1 MTNEKLLEKN
11 NFMAPFYRW
20 GSTLLFTTKF
30 PLRTHFAGRE
40 RKGNITLKEN
50 GNGRKGKATE
60 VRSGQAEAGG

>member
-1 MTNEKLLEKN
+1 
-11 NFMAPFYRW
+11 MAPFYRW

-30 PLRTHFAGRE
+30 SLTTHFAGRE